1 MTQQSVSRSGGSAS
15 DRKDAVTA
23 KTPPQRTSPNL
34 PGVEPR
40 IDKTRDTQEAIIE
53 DAGDMD
59 GSDRDLVHGDGGTI
73 DLPTKPGDL
82 SKDD

>member
-1 MTQQSVSRSGGSAS
+1 MTPKTTPRMTSR
-15 DRKDAVTA
+15 KM
-23 KTPPQRTSPNL
+23 
-34 PGVEPR
+34 PGAEPR
-40 IDKTRDTQEAIIE
+40 IDKTGDTQEAIIR
-53 DAGDMD
+53 DAGDTD